1 MAREWTNQEL
11 GEYVSRFT
19 DIQRDNV
26 LKQLLE
32 QDILA
37 RFLATSEGRLV
48 LNSVVDGIARDT
60 MEIVRLSIS
69 GDDMSLCKME
79 KVAQRIHAAF
89 SFMHG
94 IATIAITG
102 EDHVAKIRKRRAAK
116 VEK

>member
-19 DIQRDNV
+19 DMQRENV

-48 LNSVVDGIARDT
+48 VNSVVDGITRDT
-60 MEIVRLSIS
+60 MEIVRLSVS
-69 GDDMSLCKME
+69 DDEMTLSKME
-79 KVAQRIHAAF
+79 RVAQRIHTAYT
-89 SFMHG
+89 FMYG
-94 IATIAITG
+94 IAKLAVDG
-102 EDHVAKIRKRRAAK
+102 EEHIAKIRKTRVK
-116 VEK
+116 K